1 MRPPRTWLIHLF
13 FVFMLLMTAACN
25 YATDPPATL
34 QVRIS
39 TPIPTPS
46 PVIQPTATTPVGLG
60 LKRPVDPSV
69 SALLNEVQNDRL
81 MFAVGSLVRMETRH
95 VLSAKDSP
103 AKGIGA
109 ARDWLLEQFNAL
121 RDSHPEKKIDVWT
134 QPVQFT
140 WRTSEVKVENIV
152 AVFQGTDIGAG
163 VIVIGAHYDSI
174 SSDPYNGDAPA
185 PGADDN
191 ASGVAAMLEIAHIMA
206 PLPHRATLIFVA
218 FTAEETGRQGSLAFV
233 NDYLQAQNPPIAV
246 QAMINLDSIGNDR
259 DQNNRVDQ
267 RTLRLFSADPNDSA
281 SRQLARQL
289 ALIISIYAT
298 DINPALQSA
307 EERTGRWGDQQS
319 FSAGGYPSMHFIQGL
334 EDPSRQHSPRDT
346 LDNIQLDYLIRATRA
361 VLSGVI
367 ILADGLRPPASLTLR
382 QNAAGTQTL
391 VWTPVQGAAGY
402 LIALRQT
409 SSLFY
414 DQVLTLAS
422 AGQHQLEWDQFAR
435 YATIAVCAYDGAGRI
450 GPFSAEVPI
459 TALLRR

>member
-1 MRPPRTWLIHLF
+1 
-13 FVFMLLMTAACN
+13 MLLLAAACD
-25 YATDPPATL
+25 YAADPPATL
-34 QVRIS
+34 QVRVS
-39 TPIPTPS
+39 TPIPTSP
-46 PVIQPTATTPVGLG
+46 PVIQPTPTTPVGLG

-69 SALLNEVQNDRL
+69 SALLDQVQNDRL
-81 MFAVGSLVRMETRH
+81 MFAVGSLVGMETRH
-95 VLSAKDSP
+95 VLSAKDNP

-109 ARDWLLEQFNAL
+109 ARDWLLGQFDAL
-121 RDSHPEKKIDVWT
+121 RDAHPEKKIDVWT

-140 WRTSEVKVENIV
+140 WRTFEVKSENIV
-152 AVFQGTDIGAG
+152 AVFQGKDIGAG
-163 VIVIGAHYDSI
+163 VIVVGAHYDSI
-174 SSDPYNGDAPA
+174 SSDAYNGDAPA

-233 NDYLQAQNPPIAV
+233 SDYLQAQNPPIALRG
-246 QAMINLDSIGNDR
+246 MINLDIVGSDR
-259 DQNNRVDQ
+259 GQNNRVDQ

-289 ALIISIYAT
+289 ALVINTYTT

-319 FSAGGYPSMHFIQGL
+319 FSAGGYPSMRFIQGI
-334 EDPSRQHSPRDT
+334 EDLSRQHSPRDT

-361 VLSGVI
+361 VLAGVI
-367 ILADGLRPPASLTLR
+367 ILADGPMPPTNLTLR
-382 QNAAGTQTL
+382 RNAVGTQTL
-391 VWTPVQGAAGY
+391 NWTPVQGAAGY

-414 DQVLTLAS
+414 DQVLTLAA
-422 AGQHQLEWDQFAR
+422 AGQSQLEWDQ
-435 YATIAVCAYDGAGRI
+435 YTKYTTIAMCAYDTAGRI
-450 GPFSAEVPI
+450 GPFSAEVSI
-459 TALLRR
+459 NSLLRR